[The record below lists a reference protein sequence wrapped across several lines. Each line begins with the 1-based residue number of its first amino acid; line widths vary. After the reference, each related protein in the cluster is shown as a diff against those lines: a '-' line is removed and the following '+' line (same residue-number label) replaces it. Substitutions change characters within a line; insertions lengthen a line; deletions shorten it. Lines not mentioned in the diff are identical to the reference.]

1 MPENLTN
8 NNSTLVQVMA
18 WCRQATSHYLSPCW
32 SRSMSLY
39 GNISGTGPQWL
50 NAVLHIWA
58 TLPKWVPPHIQ
69 NWPSPIFMK
78 MHRRIHRCI
87 NNRYSKYRHSINNRF
102 GENELWK
109 VSRASLW
116 HLLGVI
122 EDIDDLILTAFVVK
136 IPSFKKCIHK
146 QKKLLFASP
155 APMPIS
161 KSICETIC

>member
-1 MPENLTN
+1 
-8 NNSTLVQVMA
+8 
-18 WCRQATSHYLSPCW
+18 
-32 SRSMSLY
+32 MSLFIKIVSLH
-39 GNISGTGPQWL
+39 NPINFFANLHPTSLANLVVEVGTRHSRQIL
-50 NAVLHIWA
+50 LKYECIWA

-87 NNRYSKYRHSINNRF
+87 NNRYSKYRHSMNNRF

-122 EDIDDLILTAFVVK
+122 EDIDVLILTAFVVQR
-136 IPSFKKCIHK
+136 PSFKKCIHK

-155 APMPIS
+155 APIPIS

>member
-1 MPENLTN
+1 MENMN
-8 NNSTLVQVMA
+8 FVSYNSI
-18 WCRQATSHYLSPCW
+18 YL
-32 SRSMSLY
+32 Y
-39 GNISGTGPQWL
+39 QKT
-50 NAVLHIWA
+50 VLLPRYFKRTKLILEIYIWA

-87 NNRYSKYRHSINNRF
+87 NNRYSKYRHSMNNRF

-136 IPSFKKCIHK
+136 RPSFKKCIHK

>member
-1 MPENLTN
+1 MPWLLA
-8 NNSTLVQVMA
+8 SPGHQHPWYWL
-18 WCRQATSHYLSPCW
+18 CRIGISWSHLRKNFNYL
-32 SRSMSLY
+32 Y
-39 GNISGTGPQWL
+39 NVEEWL
-50 NAVLHIWA
+50 EIWIWA

-87 NNRYSKYRHSINNRF
+87 NNRYSKYRHSMNNRF

-136 IPSFKKCIHK
+136 RPSFKKRIHK
-146 QKKLLFASP
+146 QEKLLFASP
-155 APMPIS
+155 ALMPIS